1 MNEFEENMERSYRN
15 HRENMDKISK
25 EFEERKKDIDEDIKK
40 VNEEYDKKIERSR
53 RIGFIILFF
62 FIFFSIRANILLKT
76 SFYFKE
82 YARTY
87 QLYLLND
94 LNKKDVSVYD
104 SNIIYNRILPSFYRS
119 LVNPFE
125 WTELQISKDDELL
138 LKCKKQYK
146 IEEEK
151 RKEERKRAEETFNER
166 FKN

>member
-1 MNEFEENMERSYRN
+1 MSEFEENMERSYRN

-40 VNEEYDKKIERSR
+40 VNEEIEKRHKKYT
-53 RIGFIILFF
+53 RIFFIGLLLLLFF
-62 FIFFSIRANILLKT
+62 VIRFNLLMERARNFEKYAHDYSWYST
-76 SFYFKE
+76 EKE
-82 YARTY
+82 E
-87 QLYLLND
+87 
-94 LNKKDVSVYD
+94 KDRSVYD
-104 SNIIYNRILPSFYRS
+104 SDIIRNRILPSFLKS